1 MSNDKITGTPM
12 ERRVAWLAGKM
23 KARGIS
29 DSDICFHLWSLWG
42 TRATPAL
49 NKYFAEQEALRIP
62 APEVYGAYGPDEEYH
77 QQYAKWVAA
86 VNL

>member
-12 ERRVAWLAGKM
+12 ERIAWLAGKM
-23 KARGIS
+23 KARGVS
-29 DSDICFHLWSLWG
+29 DSDIQFHLWSLWG